1 MPGTDK
7 CIILITFLLN
17 FTMPGTETCFT
28 SKKGS
33 HPATAVYPLFW
44 AETLGV
50 ERVGSA
56 DLYCFND
63 IFAEFYNARDG
74 NMFHSARGVDDR
86 LLIQVSTFL

>member
-1 MPGTDK
+1 MYYFND
-7 CIILITFLLN
+7 IFVEFYNARDRNMFHI
-17 FTMPGTETCFT
+17 
-28 SKKGS
+28 KKGS

-63 IFAEFYNARDG
+63 IFGEFYNARDG
-74 NMFHSARGVDDR
+74 NMFHSARGVDGR